1 VREFKTA
8 AKTASSE
15 MLTNPV
21 PAKVAIDGTE
31 VEIQAP
37 TSGQLAYLLAMQAD
51 SVAPPE
57 QMASVFD
64 FLKALMDPEDYDW
77 LTGLLKSGD
86 MSMEL
91 LMEVI
96 EYLVEE
102 WTTVPTTPAPVSSS
116 RPRSSGTRS
125 TAKRPSKA

>member
-1 VREFKTA
+1 MREFKTA
-8 AKTASSE
+8 AKTAGSE

-21 PAKVAIDGTE
+21 AAKVSIDGTE
-31 VEIQAP
+31 IEIQAP
-37 TSGQLAYLLAMQAD
+37 SSGQLAYLLAMQAD

-64 FLKALMDPEDYDW
+64 FLKALMDPEDYEW
-77 LTGLLKSGD
+77 LTGLIKSGE

-91 LMEVI
+91 LMEII

-102 WTTVPTTPAPVSSS
+102 WTTVPTMSAPVSSS
-116 RPRSSGTRS
+116 RPRRTGTPS